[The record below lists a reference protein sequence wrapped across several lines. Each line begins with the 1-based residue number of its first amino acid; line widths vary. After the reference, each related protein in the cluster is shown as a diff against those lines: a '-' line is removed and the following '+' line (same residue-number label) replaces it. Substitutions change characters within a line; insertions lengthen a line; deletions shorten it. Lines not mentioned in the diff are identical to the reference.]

1 MPTFARASLSALAVL
16 ALATAGCSTGADF
29 GSTSSRSQSSTQT
42 AVSAPDAGGTVNVVM
57 MSLEFIP
64 TAIHARVGQTV
75 RWTNKDGAPHNVTYV
90 SGPRFKSSAPVLS
103 PGDTYSIKLTTPGT
117 IHYFCSIHPW
127 MKATISVSP

>member
-1 MPTFARASLSALAVL
+1 MPTFTRASISTLVVL
-16 ALATAGCSTGADF
+16 ALAIAGCSTGADF
-29 GSTSSRSQSSTQT
+29 GSTSSTSPSSAQT
-42 AVSAPDAGGTVNVVM
+42 ADAGGSGNVVM